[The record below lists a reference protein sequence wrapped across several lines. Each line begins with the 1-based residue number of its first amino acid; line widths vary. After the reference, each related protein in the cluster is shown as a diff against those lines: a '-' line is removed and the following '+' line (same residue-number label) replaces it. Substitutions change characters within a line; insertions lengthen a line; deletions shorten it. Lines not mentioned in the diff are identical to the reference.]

1 MRGTYGDRMHA
12 TEGRGFD
19 PGRLGAVDEITH
31 GYVDDGRLP
40 CAVTAVIHRGEE
52 VHRDAYG
59 WADCADRT
67 PVTDDS
73 IFRIFSMTKPIVSLA
88 LMQLYEEGKVLLEN
102 PIGRFIPELAE
113 LEVWDRGEAD
123 RVRTVPAEHPV
134 TVHDVLRHTAGFTAG
149 FQVGNP
155 VSALYREAGLGD
167 LRRPKF
173 SLAEAMGRLGE
184 LPLVS
189 QPGTRWH
196 YGMSTD
202 VAGRIVEVVSGLPL
216 NEYLDRHVFE
226 PLGMVDTGFWID
238 EQQLG
243 RLTTNYMRTPDER
256 MLRVDLPR
264 ADRHCV
270 PPAYLSGAGGLLST
284 LDDYLRFVRMLLGGG
299 ELDGRR
305 VIGSK
310 TLEFMAL
317 NHLPGGATLND
328 LGQDTFAEVAMD
340 GVGFGLGFSVLLD
353 PAANGSV
360 GSIGEFSWGGA
371 ASTIFWADP
380 TEELAVVFLTQLVP
394 SNTYPIRRQLRA
406 ATYACL
412 T

>member
-1 MRGTYGDRMHA
+1 MTPA
-12 TEGRGFD
+12 TDRGFD
-19 PGRLGAVDEITH
+19 RSRLAAIDELTH
-31 GYVDDGRLP
+31 RYVDDGRIP

-59 WADCADRT
+59 WADCADHK
-67 PVTDDS
+67 PVTAES

-88 LMQLYEEGKVLLEN
+88 LMQLYEQGLVLLEN
-102 PIGRFIPELAE
+102 AIGRFIPELAD
-113 LEVWDRGEAD
+113 LDVWDRGEAD
-123 RVRTVPAEHPV
+123 KVRTVPAERPV

-155 VSALYREAGLGD
+155 VSGLYRDAGLGD
-167 LRRPKF
+167 LRRPRF
-173 SLAEAMGRLGE
+173 ALAEAMGRLGE
-184 LPLVS
+184 IPLVS
-189 QPGTRWH
+189 QPGEEWH

-202 VAGRIVEVVSGLPL
+202 VVGRIVEVISGLPL
-216 NEYLDRHVFE
+216 NEYLDRHIFE
-226 PLGMVDTGFWID
+226 PLGMVDTGFWVTQD
-238 EQQLG
+238 QFD

-256 MLRVDLPR
+256 MLRVDVPR
-264 ADRHCV
+264 TDRHCI

-299 ELDGRR
+299 ALDGTR
-305 VIGSK
+305 VIGTK
-310 TLEFMAL
+310 TLEFMGT
-317 NHLPGGATLND
+317 NHLPGGADLND
-328 LGQDTFAEVAMD
+328 LGQDTFAEVAMA
-340 GVGFGLGFSVLLD
+340 GMGFGLGFSVVLD

-360 GSIGEFSWGGA
+360 GSVGEISWGGA
-371 ASTIFWADP
+371 ASTIFWVDP
-380 TEELAVVFLTQLVP
+380 VEELAVVFLTQLVP

>member
-1 MRGTYGDRMHA
+1 M
-12 TEGRGFD
+12 
-19 PGRLGAVDEITH
+19 
-31 GYVDDGRLP
+31 
-40 CAVTAVIHRGEE
+40 
-52 VHRDAYG
+52 
-59 WADCADRT
+59 
-67 PVTDDS
+67 
-73 IFRIFSMTKPIVSLA
+73 
-88 LMQLYEEGKVLLEN
+88 
-102 PIGRFIPELAE
+102 
-113 LEVWDRGEAD
+113 
-123 RVRTVPAEHPV
+123 
-134 TVHDVLRHTAGFTAG
+134 
-149 FQVGNP
+149 
-155 VSALYREAGLGD
+155 
-167 LRRPKF
+167 
-173 SLAEAMGRLGE
+173 
-184 LPLVS
+184 S

-202 VAGRIVEVVSGLPL
+202 VAGRIVEVVGGLPL

-238 EQQLG
+238 EAQLG
-243 RLTTNYMRTPDER
+243 RFTTNYMRTPDER

-310 TLEFMAL
+310 TLEFMAR

-371 ASTIFWADP
+371 ASTIFWVDP
-380 TEELAVVFLTQLVP
+380 TEKLAVVFLTQLVP
-394 SNTYPIRRQLRA
+394 SNTYPIRRQLQA
-406 ATYACL
+406 TTYACL